1 MSNIIKQI
9 QQNLKDKGYRSSANR
24 ELVLEVLDNAD
35 RPLVIADIYERV
47 SRLADKTSSDK
58 LDQSTVYRIIELLSK
73 EGFVKV
79 VSLLEG
85 YNRYELERGEQHH
98 HHHFVCTECAG
109 ITPVHFDEQLDS
121 SEKQIE
127 KEEGVTIT
135 SHSLEFFGV
144 CKSCKLNP

>member
-1 MSNIIKQI
+1 MSAIIKQI

-24 ELVLEVLDNAD
+24 ELVLKVLDKAD
-35 RPLVIADIYERV
+35 RPLVISDIYERV
-47 SRLADKTSSDK
+47 AKLADKTSDDK
-58 LDQSTVYRIIELLSK
+58 VDQSTVYRIIEILSK
-73 EGFVKV
+73 EGYVKV

-85 YNRYELERGEQHH
+85 FNRYELERGEQHH
-98 HHHFVCTECAG
+98 HHHFVCTECES
-109 ITPVHFDEQLDS
+109 ITPVHFDEQLAA
-121 SEKQIE
+121 SERQIE

>member
-1 MSNIIKQI
+1 MSDIIKQI
-9 QQNLKDKGYRSSANR
+9 QQNLKNKGFRSSVNR
-24 ELVLEVLDNAD
+24 ELVLKVLDKAD
-35 RPLVIADIYERV
+35 RPLVISDIYERV
-47 SRLADKTSSDK
+47 LKLADKTNSEN
-58 LDQSTVYRIIELLSK
+58 LDQSTAYRIIEMLCK

-98 HHHFVCTECAG
+98 HHHFVCTECQS
-109 ITPVHFDEQLDS
+109 ITPVHFDEQLAAG
-121 SEKQIE
+121 ERQIE

-135 SHSLEFFGV
+135 SHSLEFFGL